1 MWQVIGQDR
10 AVELLRRSL
19 ENGRL
24 AHAYLFTG
32 QPHVGKMTLAVNLA
46 QALNCE
52 KEERP
57 CGECKSCLRIAAG
70 NHPDV
75 QIIGRLTGADAGDGS
90 SKKEIGIAQIREL
103 QHSAALQPYEGKY
116 RVYII
121 DGAEYLNEE
130 SANCLLKTLEEPPPT
145 VLFILLAVHE
155 NRLLP
160 TIVSRCQRLGLFPH
174 PASVIEKAL
183 VTHWQVAPEKA
194 RLLSRL
200 CRGGIGWAV
209 SALRDEG
216 LLEAHSQN
224 LDRLLELTD
233 ASLQQRFSFAAGLA
247 AQYSKGRSS
256 VEETLNLWQ
265 EWWRDVLLVKEDCSQ
280 FVTNID
286 REAGLRSYAECYNLI
301 DVRGFMEAVR
311 AALQQLEQ
319 NANPRLVLEVL
330 MLNMPARNEKN
341 IEVYKR

>member
-10 AVELLRRSL
+10 AVDLLRRSL

-57 CGECKSCLRIAAG
+57 CGECKTCLRITAG
-70 NHPDV
+70 KHPDV
-75 QIIGRLTGADAGDGS
+75 QIIGRLSGADAGDGS
-90 SKKEIGIAQIREL
+90 SKKEISISQVREL

-116 RVYII
+116 RVYIV

-130 SANCLLKTLEEPPPT
+130 SANCLLKTLEEPPPN
-145 VLFILLAVHE
+145 VLFILLAVNE

-160 TIVSRCQRLGLFPH
+160 TIVSRCQRVELFPL

-183 VTHWQVAPEKA
+183 VAHCQVAPEKA

-209 SALRDEG
+209 SALRDES
-216 LLEAHSQN
+216 LIEAHSQN

-233 ASLQQRFSFAAGLA
+233 ASLQQRFSFAASLA
-247 AQYSKGRSS
+247 SQYSKSRSA
-256 VEETLNLWQ
+256 VEETLNLWL
-265 EWWRDVLLVKEDCSQ
+265 EWWRDVLLVKEDCIQ

-286 REAGLRSYAECYNLI
+286 RETGLRSYAQCYNLI
-301 DVRGFMEAVR
+301 DIRGFMEAIR

-319 NANPRLVLEVL
+319 NANARLVLEVL
-330 MLNMPARNEKN
+330 MLNMPNRNEKN
-341 IEVYKR
+341 IEVCKR

>member
-10 AVELLRRSL
+10 AVDLLGRSL

-57 CGECKSCLRIAAG
+57 CGECKTCLRIASG

-75 QIIGRLTGADAGDGS
+75 QIIGRLSGTDTGDGS
-90 SKKEIGIAQIREL
+90 SKRDIGIAQIREL

-130 SANCLLKTLEEPPPT
+130 SANCLLKTLEEPPPN

-155 NRLLP
+155 DRLLP
-160 TIVSRCQRLGLFPH
+160 TIVSRCQRVELFPQ
-174 PASVIEKAL
+174 PASVIEKDLAAQ
-183 VTHWQVAPEKA
+183 WQVVPEKA

-209 SALRDEG
+209 SALRDES
-216 LLEAHSQN
+216 LLEAHSQT

-247 AQYSKGRSS
+247 LQYGKSRNS
-256 VEETLNLWQ
+256 VEETLVLWL
-265 EWWRDVLLVKEDCSQ
+265 EWWRDVLLVKEGCIQ
-280 FVTNID
+280 FIINVD
-286 REAGLRSYAECYNLI
+286 REKGLREYAQCYNLM
-301 DVRGFMEAVR
+301 DVRGFIEIIR

-319 NANPRLVLEVL
+319 NANARLVLEVL
-330 MLNMPARNEKN
+330 MLNMPNRNEKN
-341 IEVYKR
+341 TEVCKR

>member
-10 AVELLRRSL
+10 AVDLLRRSL

-52 KEERP
+52 KEERS
-57 CGECKSCLRIAAG
+57 CGECQSCLRIAAG

-75 QIIGRLTGADAGDGS
+75 QIIGRLSGADAGDRGS
-90 SKKEIGIAQIREL
+90 RKEILTSQIEEL

-116 RVYII
+116 RVYIV

-130 SANCLLKTLEEPPPT
+130 SSNRLLKILEEPPPN
-145 VLFILLAVHE
+145 VLFILLAVNE

-160 TIVSRCQRLGLFPH
+160 TIVSRCQRIELFPL

-183 VTHWQVAPEKA
+183 VEHWQVAPEKA

-209 SALRDEG
+209 SALRDES

-233 ASLQQRFSFAAGLA
+233 ASLQQRFSFAASLA
-247 AQYSKGRSS
+247 SQYSKSRSA
-256 VEETLNLWQ
+256 VEETLNLWL
-265 EWWRDVLLVKEDCSQ
+265 EWWRDVLLVKAGCIQ

-286 REAGLRSYAECYNLI
+286 RETGLREYAECYSLI
-301 DVRGFMEAVR
+301 DIRGFMEAVR

-330 MLNMPARNEKN
+330 MLNMPARNEQN
-341 IEVYKR
+341 IEVYQR

>member
-10 AVELLRRSL
+10 AVDLLRRSL

-24 AHAYLFTG
+24 AHAYLFSG

-57 CGECKSCLRIAAG
+57 CGECQSCLRIAAG

-75 QIIGRLTGADAGDGS
+75 QIIGRLSGVDSGDGS

-103 QHSAALQPYEGKY
+103 QHSASLQPYEGKY

-145 VLFILLAVHE
+145 VLFILLTV
-155 NRLLP
+155 NKDRLLP
-160 TIVSRCQRLGLFPH
+160 TIVSRCQRVELFPL

-183 VTHWQVAPEKA
+183 AARWQVAPDKA

-209 SALRDEG
+209 SALRDES
-216 LLEAHSQN
+216 LLDAHSQN

-233 ASLQQRFSFAAGLA
+233 ATLQQRFSFAASLA
-247 AQYSKGRSS
+247 AQYSKSRSS
-256 VEETLNLWQ
+256 VEEMLNMWL
-265 EWWRDVLLVKEDCSQ
+265 EWWRDVLLVKEDCLQ

-286 REAGLRSYAECYNLI
+286 REAGLREYAHCYNLI
-301 DVRGFMEAVR
+301 DIRGFIEAVR

-319 NANPRLVLEVL
+319 NANARLVLEVL
-330 MLNMPARNEKN
+330 MLNMPVRNEGN
-341 IEVYKR
+341 IGVFQR

>member
-1 MWQVIGQDR
+1 MWHVIGQDR
-10 AVELLRRSL
+10 AVDLLGRSL
-19 ENGRL
+19 DNGRL

-57 CGECKSCLRIAAG
+57 CGECQSCLRIAAG

-75 QIIGRLTGADAGDGS
+75 RIIGRLSGVDSGDGS
-90 SKKEIGIAQIREL
+90 NKKEIGIAQIREL

-116 RVYII
+116 RVYVV

-130 SANCLLKTLEEPPPT
+130 SSNCLLKTLEEPPPN
-145 VLFILLAVHE
+145 VLFILLSV
-155 NRLLP
+155 NKDRLLP
-160 TIVSRCQRLGLFPH
+160 TIVSRCQHVELFPL

-183 VTHWQVAPEKA
+183 AAGWQAAPDRA

-209 SALRDEG
+209 SALRDES

-224 LDRLLELTD
+224 LDRLLALRD
-233 ASLQQRFSFAAGLA
+233 ATLQQRFSFAASLA
-247 AQYSKGRSS
+247 SQYGKNRSS
-256 VEETLNLWQ
+256 VEETLNLWL
-265 EWWRDVLLVKEDCSQ
+265 EWWRDVLLVKENCTR

-286 REAGLRSYAECYNLI
+286 REAGLREYAQCYNLI

-330 MLNMPARNEKN
+330 MLNMPAGNEQN
-341 IEVYKR
+341 IEVYQR

>member
-10 AVELLRRSL
+10 AVELLGRSL

-32 QPHVGKMTLAVNLA
+32 QPHVGKMTLAINLA
-46 QALNCE
+46 QAPNCE
-52 KEERP
+52 NEKRP
-57 CGECKSCLRIAAG
+57 CGECKSCLRIEGG

-75 QIIGRLTGADAGDGS
+75 QLIGRLSGAEAGDGS
-90 SKKEIGIAQIREL
+90 SKKEISISQIREL
-103 QHSAALQPYEGKY
+103 QHFAALQPYEGKY

-130 SANCLLKTLEEPPPT
+130 SANCLLKTLEEPPPN
-145 VLFILLAVHE
+145 VLFILLAVNE

-160 TIVSRCQRLGLFPH
+160 TIVSRCQRVELFPLS
-174 PASVIEKAL
+174 ASVIEKAL
-183 VTHWQVAPEKA
+183 VAHWQVAPDKA

-209 SALRDEG
+209 SALRDES

-233 ASLQQRFSFAAGLA
+233 AGLRQRFSFAASLA
-247 AQYSKGRSS
+247 SQYSKSRDS
-256 VEETLNLWQ
+256 VEETLNLWL
-265 EWWRDVLLVKEDCSQ
+265 EWWRDVLLVREGCAQ
-280 FVTNID
+280 FITNID
-286 REAGLRSYAECYNLI
+286 RETGLREYVECYNLI
-301 DVRGFMEAVR
+301 DIRGFIEAIR

-330 MLNMPARNEKN
+330 MLNMPGRNEKN

>member
-1 MWQVIGQDR
+1 VIGQDR
-10 AVELLRRSL
+10 ALELLRRSL
-19 ENGRL
+19 DNGRL

-32 QPHVGKMTLAVNLA
+32 PPHVGKMTLAVNLA

-52 KEERP
+52 KENRP
-57 CGECKSCLRIAAG
+57 CGECQPCLRTAAG

-75 QIIGRLTGADAGDGS
+75 QIIGRPSGADAGDGG

-116 RVYII
+116 RAYII

-145 VLFILLAVHE
+145 VLFILLAVQE

-160 TIVSRCQRLGLFPH
+160 TIVSRCQRVELFPL

-183 VTHWQVAPEKA
+183 VAHWQAAPEKA

-209 SALRDEG
+209 SALRDES
-216 LLEAHSQN
+216 LLEARSQN
-224 LDRLLELTD
+224 LDRLLELTG
-233 ASLQQRFSFAAGLA
+233 ASLQQRFSFAASLA
-247 AQYSKGRSS
+247 AQYGKNRNA
-256 VEETLNLWQ
+256 VEETLNLWL
-265 EWWRDVLLVKEDCSQ
+265 EWWRDVLLVREDCSQ

-286 REAGLRSYAECYNLI
+286 REAGLRSYAECYDLI
-301 DVRGFMEAVR
+301 DIRGFMEAVR

-319 NANPRLVLEVL
+319 NANSRLVLEVL
-330 MLNMPARNEKN
+330 MLNIPARNERS
-341 IEVYKR
+341 IEVHKR